1 MSYRDILA
9 LIDSTKRE
17 RDEARYQIE
26 RTIAQLETA
35 LDGVYDKL
43 PDTTDSVVAQ
53 LGAYLKSVE

>member
-53 LGAYLKSVE
+53 LRAYLKSVE